1 MILFIFI
8 HAVGSIQLNG
18 CLESINVC
26 ETNSAIFS
34 CSVPGDEME
43 WGNSASDSDM
53 RIRFRDDDPVGTRVQ
68 LANVVGVLTRR
79 DQSGIAST
87 YTLSIS
93 PGVQYGNV
101 RIYCEDRERGGEKF
115 CPTIAFTPGEHETLL
130 LCIYQ
135 ANYKPHSF
143 VS

>member
-1 MILFIFI
+1 
-8 HAVGSIQLNG
+8 
-18 CLESINVC
+18 
-26 ETNSAIFS
+26 
-34 CSVPGDEME
+34 ME
-43 WGNSASDSDM
+43 WGNSAGNSDM

-115 CPTIAFTPGEHETLL
+115 CPTIAFSPGEYACKFCTDIVHYAWHDMMWGMKNSRELKIAHSSHHDVTLL
-130 LCIYQ
+130 
-135 ANYKPHSF
+135 
-143 VS
+143 